1 MITHFNKPIEGKFLL
16 TGASGWFGRTAL
28 WEYEQQYGPE
38 ALRNDVVAFASQAK
52 NIDFGSPHGSMNALP
67 LSSIVRIANPRGLLH
82 LAFLTR
88 DQLKH
93 LDRNSYIAVNR
104 GITSHIEQL
113 TRQYPKMPIITT
125 SSGAAAALDH
135 SSIPDLENN
144 PYASLKQEEEIL
156 WRSISQGRMALVF
169 RVYAASGRFLKSPKL
184 FALGDFV
191 EKALAG
197 QRIVIN
203 SHRMVVRSYVHVG
216 TLMRLCWQLLHQPL
230 PSGFEQIDAC
240 TDTLTLIELAEIISN
255 IWNLPMPKYELDQ
268 GLSPDQY
275 TADGSIFRS
284 LLQKY
289 GLKSPDLKEQIFD
302 TALAFSEALGVQS
315 PCELAN
321 QDKTLFKY
329 HDTNI

>member
-1 MITHFNKPIEGKFLL
+1 MIAHLNKSVEGKFLL

-38 ALRNDVVAFASQAK
+38 ALRSNVVAFASQAK
-52 NIDFGSPHGSMNALP
+52 SIDFGSPHGSINALP
-67 LSSIVRIANPRGLLH
+67 LSSIVRIANPLGLLH

-88 DQLKH
+88 DRLKH
-93 LDRNSYIAVNR
+93 LDTKNYIAINR
-104 GITSHIEQL
+104 GITSEIEQL
-113 TRQYPKMPIITT
+113 IRQYPQIPIITT
-125 SSGAAAALDH
+125 SSGAAAVLDG

-156 WRSISQGRMALVF
+156 WHTLSQGRMALVF

-203 SHRMVVRSYVHVG
+203 SQRMVVRSYVHVG

-240 TDTLTLIELAEIISN
+240 TNTVTLIELADTISN
-255 IWNLPMPKYELDQ
+255 IWNLPMPKYELD
-268 GLSPDQY
+268 LRLRPDEY
-275 TADGSIFRS
+275 TADGSTFIS

-289 GLKSPDLKEQIFD
+289 GLKSPDLSQQILD
-302 TALAFSEALGVQS
+302 TALAF
-315 PCELAN
+315 
-321 QDKTLFKY
+321 T
-329 HDTNI
+329 